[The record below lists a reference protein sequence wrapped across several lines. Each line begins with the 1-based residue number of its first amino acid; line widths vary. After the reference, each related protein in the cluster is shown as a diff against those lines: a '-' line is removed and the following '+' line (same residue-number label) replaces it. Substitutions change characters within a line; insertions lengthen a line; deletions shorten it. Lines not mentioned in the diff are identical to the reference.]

1 MKTLK
6 EPTAEE
12 IKKKRIYAEWGLTDE
27 EYRTPQEHTFRP
39 TPTSS
44 ELDCFLLCGANIVP
58 IKILNRFYANFLL
71 VDLMCCKALEK
82 AQASSTSVMD

>member
-12 IKKKRIYAEWGLTDE
+12 IKKRIYAEWGLTDE
-27 EYRTPQEHTFRP
+27 EYRMIEEDILGRMPNYTETGLFSVMWSEHC
-39 TPTSS
+39 SY
-44 ELDCFLLCGANIVP
+44 
-58 IKILNRFYANFLL
+58 KILNRFYANFLL